1 MDILFNGFPRLEY
14 LNCNKILILAR
25 CGNYYPCSIN
35 PCENDGQCIA
45 MHPSPNLEAYEE
57 PVVSRYKF
65 DTKDWNI
72 AEAGN
77 IFLMSPTFSKW
88 EDAANYCIANDAS
101 LIEISVNNSILR

>member
-1 MDILFNGFPRLEY
+1 MY
-14 LNCNKILILAR
+14 
-25 CGNYYPCSIN
+25 
-35 PCENDGQCIA
+35 
-45 MHPSPNLEAYEE
+45 PSPNLEAYEE

-88 EDAANYCIANDAS
+88 EDAANYCIANDAC
-101 LIEISVNNSILR
+101 